1 VLLNYDT
8 FWGYIVERC
17 EMGGSSWSDRTYL
30 CHLYGA
36 VKMGRYYSMVGKKA
50 HMYKMDYL
58 SGNNMVQ

>member
-1 VLLNYDT
+1 
-8 FWGYIVERC
+8 
-17 EMGGSSWSDRTYL
+17 MGGSSWSDRTYL